1 MIVQTKKGGRRMNE
15 LILLKNNDVF
25 TTSLV
30 IAEGTGNQHKSV
42 VALVKKHIEY
52 FRKFGSIE
60 FSDLKSLKRGR
71 PTKVYYLNEQ
81 QATLLMTFLDNS
93 EIVIEFKVELVKQ
106 FYQMRQIL
114 LEKQT
119 TLWQNTRLESKMNRL
134 KETDEIKALVA
145 YAKENGS
152 KNADKYYITFSKLAN
167 KAVGL
172 DSSQRNHATT
182 SQLNNL
188 ILIENIISHVIKEG
202 LEQYFHY
209 KGIYKSCKER
219 IEQFKYIAYLGKT
232 A

>member
-1 MIVQTKKGGRRMNE
+1 MKE

-30 IAEGTGNQHKSV
+30 IAEGTGNEHESV
-42 VALVKKHIEY
+42 VSLIKKYVKDFEC
-52 FRKFGSIE
+52 FGRIE
-60 FSDLKSLKRGR
+60 FTDLKSGKRGR
-71 PTKVYYLNEQ
+71 PTKVCYLNEQ
-81 QATLLMTFLDNS
+81 QATLLMTFLSNS
-93 EIVIEFKVELVKQ
+93 EIVVKFKVELVKQ

-119 TLWQNTRLESKMNRL
+119 ALWQNTRLESKMNRL

-167 KAVGL
+167 HAVGL
-172 DSSQRNHATT
+172 DSNQRNHATT
-182 SQLNNL
+182 NQLNNL
-188 ILIENIISHVIKEG
+188 ILIENIINHVIKEG
-202 LEQYFHY
+202 LEQQAHY
-209 KGIYKSCKER
+209 KGIYKACKER

>member
-60 FSDLKSLKRGR
+60 FSDLKSLKGGR

-93 EIVIEFKVELVKQ
+93 EVVIEFKVELVKQ

-119 TLWQNTRLESKMNRL
+119 TLWQNTRLESKINRL
-134 KETDEIKALVA
+134 KETDEIKELVA

-152 KNADKYYITFSKLAN
+152 KNADKYYITFSNLAN
-167 KAVGL
+167 HAVGL
-172 DSSQRNHATT
+172 DSNQRNHATT

-202 LEQYFHY
+202 LEQRFHY
-209 KGIYKSCKER
+209 KGIYKACKER
-219 IEQFKYIAYLGKT
+219 IEQFKYIAYLEKI

>member
-1 MIVQTKKGGRRMNE
+1 MNE

-30 IAEGTGNQHKSV
+30 IAEGTNVKHKNIKE
-42 VALVKKHIEY
+42 LVSKYEN
-52 FRKFGSIE
+52 
-60 FSDLKSLKRGR
+60 DLKDFG
-71 PTKVYYLNEQ
+71 KVRVLNATLDTNGGVQKISYYLLNEQ
-81 QATLLMTFLDNS
+81 QATFLMTLLRNTK
-93 EIVIEFKVELVKQ
+93 IVVEFKKELVKQ

-119 TLWQNTRLESKMNRL
+119 VLWQNTRIEAKANRL

-152 KNADKYYITFSKLAN
+152 RNADKYYITFSNLAN

-172 DSSQRNHATT
+172 DSNQRSIATT

-202 LEQYFHY
+202 LQEKTYYKEIYQY
-209 KGIYKSCKER
+209 CKER

>member
-1 MIVQTKKGGRRMNE
+1 MNE

-30 IAEGTGNQHKSV
+30 IAEGTENEHHAIQQLLSKYKEDFEDFGKLLFTHLKCVNKSE
-42 VALVKKHIEY
+42 A
-52 FRKFGSIE
+52 
-60 FSDLKSLKRGR
+60 RGR
-71 PTKVYYLNEQ
+71 KQKVYLLNEQ
-81 QATLLMTFLDNS
+81 QATLLMTYLKNT
-93 EIVIEFKVELVKQ
+93 EIVRKFKKELVKQ

-119 TLWQNTRLESKMNRL
+119 ALWQNTRLESKINRL

-172 DSSQRNHATT
+172 DSNQRNHATT
-182 SQLNNL
+182 NQLNNL
-188 ILIENIISHVIKEG
+188 ILIENIINHVIKEG
-202 LEQYFHY
+202 LEQQAHY

-219 IEQFKYIAYLGKT
+219 IEQFKYIAYLEKI

>member
-1 MIVQTKKGGRRMNE
+1 MNE
-15 LILLKNNDVF
+15 LIILKNNDVF

-30 IAEGTGNQHKSV
+30 IAEGTNVKHKNIKE
-42 VALVKKHIEY
+42 LVSKYENDFKD
-52 FRKFGSIE
+52 FG
-60 FSDLKSLKRGR
+60 
-71 PTKVYYLNEQ
+71 KVRVLNATLDTNGGAQKTSYYLLNEQ
-81 QATLLMTFLDNS
+81 QATFLMTLLRNTKV
-93 EIVIEFKVELVKQ
+93 VIEFKKELVKQ

-119 TLWQNTRLESKMNRL
+119 ALWQNTRIESKANRL

-167 KAVGL
+167 NAVGL
-172 DSSQRNHATT
+172 DSNQRNSATA

-188 ILIENIISHVIKEG
+188 ILIENIISHVIKDG
-202 LEQYFHY
+202 LKHQLYY
-209 KGIYKSCKER
+209 KEIYRACKAR
-219 IEQFKYIAYLGKT
+219 IEQFKHIAYLELI

>member
-1 MIVQTKKGGRRMNE
+1 MNE

-42 VALVKKHIEY
+42 VALVKKHMEY

-119 TLWQNTRLESKMNRL
+119 VLWQNTRIESKRNRL

-145 YAKENGS
+145 YAKGHGS
-152 KNADKYYITFSKLAN
+152 KNAEKYYITFSKLAN

-172 DSSQRNHATT
+172 DSNRRNHATT
-182 SQLNNL
+182 NLDKLNTGTGIFTSED
-188 ILIENIISHVIKEG
+188 ILTVADIKEENIKEL
-202 LEQYFHY
+202 LE
-209 KGIYKSCKER
+209 KMKNNVAEITRER
-219 IEQFKYIAYLGKT
+219 
-232 A
+232 

>member
-1 MIVQTKKGGRRMNE
+1 MNK

-30 IAEGTGNQHKSV
+30 IAEGTHVKHKNIKELI
-42 VALVKKHIEY
+42 AKYEN
-52 FRKFGSIE
+52 
-60 FSDLKSLKRGR
+60 DLKDFGKVRVLNGTLT
-71 PTKVYYLNEQ
+71 TKGGIQQTSYYLLNEQ
-81 QATLLMTFLDNS
+81 QATFLMTLLRNNKT
-93 EIVIEFKVELVKQ
+93 VVAFKKELVKQ

-114 LEKQT
+114 LEQQT
-119 TLWQNTRLESKMNRL
+119 ALWQNTRIESKTNRL
-134 KETDEIKALVA
+134 KETDEIKALVT

-172 DSSQRNHATT
+172 DSNQRSTASTN
-182 SQLNNL
+182 QLNNL

-202 LEQYFHY
+202 LENQLYY
-209 KGIYKSCKER
+209 KTIYQSCKER
-219 IEQFKYIAYLGKT
+219 IKQFKYIAYLEST

>member
-1 MIVQTKKGGRRMNE
+1 MNE

-30 IAEGTGNQHKSV
+30 IAEGTNVKHKNIKE
-42 VALVKKHIEY
+42 LVSKYEN
-52 FRKFGSIE
+52 
-60 FSDLKSLKRGR
+60 DLKDFG
-71 PTKVYYLNEQ
+71 KVRVLNATLDTNGGVQKISYYLLNEQ
-81 QATLLMTFLDNS
+81 QATFLMTLLRNTK
-93 EIVIEFKVELVKQ
+93 IVVEFKKELVKQ

-119 TLWQNTRLESKMNRL
+119 ALWQNTRIEAKVNRL

-152 KNADKYYITFSKLAN
+152 RNADKYYITFSNLAN

-172 DSSQRNHATT
+172 DSNQRSIATT

-188 ILIENIISHVIKEG
+188 ILIENIISHVIQEG
-202 LEQYFHY
+202 LQQQNYY
-209 KGIYKSCKER
+209 KEIYKSCTER
-219 IEQFKYIAYLGKT
+219 IKQFKYIAYLEKT

>member
-1 MIVQTKKGGRRMNE
+1 MKE
-15 LILLKNNDVF
+15 LILLKNNDIF

-30 IAEGTGNQHKSV
+30 IAEGTNVKHKNIKE
-42 VALVKKHIEY
+42 LVSKYEN
-52 FRKFGSIE
+52 
-60 FSDLKSLKRGR
+60 DLKDFG
-71 PTKVYYLNEQ
+71 KVRVLNATLDTNGGVQKISYYLLNEQ
-81 QATLLMTFLDNS
+81 QATFLMTLLRNTK
-93 EIVIEFKVELVKQ
+93 IVVEFKKELVKQ

-119 TLWQNTRLESKMNRL
+119 VLWQNTRIEAKVNRL

-152 KNADKYYITFSKLAN
+152 RNADKYYITFSNLAN

-172 DSSQRNHATT
+172 DSNQRSIATT

-188 ILIENIISHVIKEG
+188 ILIENIISHVIQEG
-202 LEQYFHY
+202 LQQQNYY
-209 KGIYKSCKER
+209 KEIYKSCKER
-219 IEQFKYIAYLGKT
+219 IKQFKYIAYLEKT

>member
-1 MIVQTKKGGRRMNE
+1 M
-15 LILLKNNDVF
+15 
-25 TTSLV
+25 
-30 IAEGTGNQHKSV
+30 
-42 VALVKKHIEY
+42 
-52 FRKFGSIE
+52 
-60 FSDLKSLKRGR
+60 KSLKRGR

-93 EIVIEFKVELVKQ
+93 EIVVKFKVELVKQ
-106 FYQMRQIL
+106 FYHMRQIL

-152 KNADKYYITFSKLAN
+152 KNADKYYITFSNLAN
-167 KAVGL
+167 HAVGL
-172 DSSQRNHATT
+172 DSNQRNHATT

-202 LEQYFHY
+202 LEQHFHY
-209 KGIYKSCKER
+209 KGIYKACKER

>member
-1 MIVQTKKGGRRMNE
+1 MNE

-30 IAEGTGNQHKSV
+30 IAEGTNVKHKNIKE
-42 VALVKKHIEY
+42 LVSKYEN
-52 FRKFGSIE
+52 
-60 FSDLKSLKRGR
+60 DLKDFG
-71 PTKVYYLNEQ
+71 KVRVLNATLDTNGGVQKISYYLLNEQ
-81 QATLLMTFLDNS
+81 QATFLMTLLRNTKS
-93 EIVIEFKVELVKQ
+93 VVEFKKELVKQ

-119 TLWQNTRLESKMNRL
+119 ALWQNTRIEAKVNRL

-152 KNADKYYITFSKLAN
+152 RNADKYYITFSNLAN

-172 DSSQRNHATT
+172 DSNQRSIATT

-188 ILIENIISHVIKEG
+188 ILIENIISHVIQEG
-202 LEQYFHY
+202 LQQQNYY
-209 KGIYKSCKER
+209 KEIYKSCKER
-219 IEQFKYIAYLGKT
+219 IKQFKYIAYLEKT

>member
-1 MIVQTKKGGRRMNE
+1 MKE

-106 FYQMRQIL
+106 FYHMRQIL

-119 TLWQNTRLESKMNRL
+119 TLWQNTRLESKINRL
-134 KETDEIKALVA
+134 KETDEIKTLVA

-167 KAVGL
+167 HAVGL
-172 DSSQRNHATT
+172 DSNQRNHATT
-182 SQLNNL
+182 NQLNNL
-188 ILIENIISHVIKEG
+188 ILIENIINHVIKEG
-202 LEQYFHY
+202 LEQQAHY
-209 KGIYKSCKER
+209 KGIYKACKER
-219 IEQFKYIAYLGKT
+219 IEQFKYIAYLEKI

>member
-1 MIVQTKKGGRRMNE
+1 MNE

-42 VALVKKHIEY
+42 VALVKKHMEY
-52 FRKFGSIE
+52 FKKFGRVE

-106 FYQMRQIL
+106 FYHMRQIL

-119 TLWQNTRLESKMNRL
+119 TLWQNTRLESKINRL
-134 KETDEIKALVA
+134 KETDEIKELVA

-172 DSSQRNHATT
+172 DSNQRNHATT

-188 ILIENIISHVIKEG
+188 ILIENIINHVIKEG
-202 LEQYFHY
+202 LQEKTYYKAIYQY
-209 KGIYKSCKER
+209 CKER